1 MDRNLQSM
9 IQVLIRIVF
18 RSIRRQEEHLNFILA
33 LFQPGRS
40 KLAMMDLQIVQNH
53 KTNLALAADRRDHID
68 PLSFG
73 FHRQHRRTAFRRKA
87 ALYDF
92 TVAYAGLICP
102 IDVRILCFRT
112 PCNSGI
118 FLTFPPLDTRRILF
132 SGALRRTLAAHAP
145 ALHVV
150 RQCPLIYGFVE
161 LFLDVLSCPSQ
172 RPQFAGEPEI
182 LRPFL
187 LDRLSDIFLVLRG

>member
-9 IQVLIRIVF
+9 IQVLIGIVF
-18 RSIRRQEEHLNFILA
+18 RSIRRQEEHLNFILV
-33 LFQPGRS
+33 LFQPSRS
-40 KLAMMDLQIVQNH
+40 KLAMMELQIVQNQEHFPLRSADQTLHEADQPLLVHGFRIEH
-53 KTNLALAADRRDHID
+53 KTNLALAADCRDHID

-132 SGALRRTLAAHAP
+132 SGTLRRTLAAHAP

-150 RQCPLIYGFVE
+150 
-161 LFLDVLSCPSQ
+161 
-172 RPQFAGEPEI
+172 
-182 LRPFL
+182 
-187 LDRLSDIFLVLRG
+187 